1 MQWPWFIRLWTV
13 KDDLRLCNQVEGPV
27 RLLKRQTFENSQILT
42 KKQMESDLFAVS
54 SEQGGHQNFLKFA
67 TVTWNMN
74 SGGAARKAEGWLC
87 PWHTK
92 WSAFA
97 PSADYLKLLKLIKAA
112 AQMYKEALV
121 RAARH
126 QTHLW
131 PCSSNQ
137 QRHPLSKMAN
147 LKVSRLKL
155 LYKQLL

>member
-1 MQWPWFIRLWTV
+1 
-13 KDDLRLCNQVEGPV
+13 
-27 RLLKRQTFENSQILT
+27 
-42 KKQMESDLFAVS
+42 MESDLFAVS

-137 QRHPLSKMAN
+137 QRHPLNKMAN
-147 LKVSRLKL
+147 LKVSRLNFCTNSYFNLILKDQNSREFDL
-155 LYKQLL
+155 ILNSLIAIGVLYHKSFGSNPIGPSVR